1 MGIAGT
7 RAIVPARRRP
17 WGPCQRWGVTESFDW
32 IAVDWGTSN
41 LRVWG
46 MAGGVPVLARSSDRG
61 MARLTAA
68 DYPAALTEIL
78 GDDLPTAPMEVLIC
92 GMAGARQGWREAP
105 YLEAPADL
113 GSLCEGAVIPPMPA
127 GSLRPRILPGIC
139 QRETGSEDV
148 MRGEETQLLG
158 LLDLRP
164 GFSGTVIMPG
174 THSKW
179 ARLDARRIERFTTAM
194 TGEIYEALSM
204 HTVLRH
210 SLAGDSTGP
219 DQEAGIDIGLT
230 AGLETPQLLTSQL
243 FKTRSAALLSQRGP
257 DWCAG
262 YLSGLLVGAEVGGH
276 RDWLDGG
283 PVPLIGSPRLCR
295 IYGEALRRLGVA
307 SESIDA
313 TEAVLAG
320 LVAARQQGNA

>member
-1 MGIAGT
+1 M
-7 RAIVPARRRP
+7 
-17 WGPCQRWGVTESFDW
+17 TESIDW
-32 IAVDWGTSN
+32 IAVDWGTTN

-46 MAGGVPVLARSSDRG
+46 MAGTTPVLARSSDRG

-68 DYPAALTEIL
+68 DYPAALAESL
-78 GDDLPTAPMEVLIC
+78 GRALPGTPVEVLIC

-105 YLEAPADL
+105 YLETPADL
-113 GSLCEGAVIPPMPA
+113 GTLRDGAVIPPMPTET
-127 GSLRPRILPGIC
+127 LHPRILPGIC
-139 QRETGSEDV
+139 QREAGTEDV

-164 GFSGTVIMPG
+164 QFSGTVIMPG

-179 ARLDARRIERFTTAM
+179 ARLVGRRIECFTTAM
-194 TGEIYEALSM
+194 TGEIYEALST

-210 SLAGDSTGP
+210 SLAGDLTGP
-219 DQEAGIDIGLT
+219 DRDAGVEAGLT
-230 AGLETPQLLTSQL
+230 AGLESPQLLTSQL
-243 FKTRSAALLSQRGP
+243 FKARSAALLSQRGP

-262 YLSGLLVGAEVGGH
+262 YLSGLLIGAEVGGH
-276 RDWLDGG
+276 RDWLDSGS
-283 PVPLIGSPRLCR
+283 VPLIGSPGLCR

-320 LVAARQQGNA
+320 LVAARQQENA